1 MATEKSSRLGAS
13 RSKLNVLLKDYYAG
27 LDAAG
32 KDPSQKVAWCT
43 SAGPVEL
50 LEAMGFH
57 LYFPENHGALL
68 GARRQATGFIGQ
80 ANAKGY
86 SPDICSYLTAD
97 IGAHLRG
104 ETPLKEA
111 YGLNAPPKPDV
122 LVYNTS
128 QCREVQDWFSFYG
141 REFGIPVLGIHS
153 PWKAGEVGPESVIDV
168 AQQLERMAAALAPI
182 AGAPLDRAR
191 LSQVVKLSSQASAY
205 WKRFLETGRARPS
218 PITFFDATI
227 HMAPIVV
234 LRGKEAARDYY
245 RGLAEEAE
253 ALVGAGVA
261 AVEGERLRFYW
272 DGMPNWGK
280 LRFFSEL
287 FTRLKVCA
295 VASTYG
301 LSWVFDEL
309 DPMKPFES
317 MAEANLKVFINR
329 RGHRKVS
336 RRRLKAHSIEPIS
349 STRPRPALQH
359 ELALPGL
366 PQPAR
371 GTASARR
378 RSYGDLCDLRCFS
391 RTRRRPPSR
400 RSSSNSW
407 PRRRAAEYATYA
419 IHRGRH
425 RLVVHEGRRDR
436 RRRRDAV
443 GERS

>member
-1 MATEKSSRLGAS
+1 MASEKSSRLRAS
-13 RSKLNVLLKDYYAG
+13 RQKLDVLLKDYYAG

-32 KDPSQKVAWCT
+32 KDPARKVAWCT

-68 GARRQATGFIGQ
+68 GARRLATGFIGQ

-104 ETPLKEA
+104 ESPLKDA
-111 YGLNAPPKPDV
+111 YGIDAPPKPDV

-141 REFGIPVLGIHS
+141 REFGVPVLGIHS
-153 PWKAGEVGPESVIDV
+153 PWKAGTVGPESIADV
-168 AQQLERMAAALAPI
+168 AQQLERMAVTLAPI
-182 AGAPLDRAR
+182 AGAPLNRAR
-191 LSQVVKLSSQASAY
+191 LAEVVKLSSQASAH

-234 LRGKEAARDYY
+234 MRGKEATRDYY
-245 RGLAEEAE
+245 RGLVEEAE
-253 ALVGAGVA
+253 ALVRDGIA

-280 LRFFSEL
+280 LRFFSDL
-287 FTRLKVCA
+287 FTRLKICA
-295 VASTYG
+295 VASTYC

-309 DPMKPFES
+309 DCRRPFES

-329 RGHRKVS
+329 SEDYKESYLVDAVKAYSIDAILFHEAKTCPYNTNS
-336 RRRLKAHSIEPIS
+336 RF
-349 STRPRPALQH
+349 
-359 ELALPGL
+359 GL
-366 PQPAR
+366 PQR
-371 GTASARR
+371 LLEGHGVASTTL
-378 RSYGDLCDLRCFS
+378 YGDLCDLRCFS
-391 RTRRRPPSR
+391 EDQTETTVEALAEQLAARA
-400 RSSSNSW
+400 
-407 PRRRAAEYATYA
+407 PR
-419 IHRGRH
+419 G
-425 RLVVHEGRRDR
+425 
-436 RRRRDAV
+436 
-443 GERS
+443 

>member
-1 MATEKSSRLGAS
+1 MAAGKIRRLEAS
-13 RSKLNVLLKDYYAG
+13 RGRLNGLLKAYYEG
-27 LDAAG
+27 LGAAG
-32 KDPSQKVAWCT
+32 KDPCRKVAWCT

-50 LEAMGFH
+50 LEAMGFS

-104 ETPLKEA
+104 ETPLKDA
-111 YGLNAPPKPDV
+111 YGIDAPPRPDV

-141 REFGIPVLGIHS
+141 REFGVPVLGIHS
-153 PWKAGEVGPESVIDV
+153 PWKAGAVGPECVADV
-168 AQQLERMAAALAPI
+168 ARQLERMAEALAPL
-182 AGAPLDRAR
+182 AGAPLDRER
-191 LSQVVKLSSQASAY
+191 LSEAVALSSQASAS
-205 WKRFLETGRARPS
+205 WKRFLEAGRAKPS

-234 LRGKEAARDYY
+234 MRGTAAARDYY

-253 ALVGAGVA
+253 ALVRSGTA

-287 FTRLKVCA
+287 FARLKVCA
-295 VASTYG
+295 VASTYC

-309 DPMKPFES
+309 DPRRPFES

-329 RGHRKVS
+329 SEEYKEGYLVDAVRRYSIDALLFHEAKTCPYNTNS
-336 RRRLKAHSIEPIS
+336 RF
-349 STRPRPALQH
+349 
-359 ELALPGL
+359 GL
-366 PQPAR
+366 PQR
-371 GTASARR
+371 LLEGHGI
-378 RSYGDLCDLRCFS
+378 RSTTLYGDLCDLRCFS
-391 RTRRRPPSR
+391 EDQTETAVEALVEQLLASGAGSPAAGGRPPASG
-400 RSSSNSW
+400 
-407 PRRRAAEYATYA
+407 A
-419 IHRGRH
+419 RG
-425 RLVVHEGRRDR
+425 
-436 RRRRDAV
+436 A
-443 GERS
+443 

>member
-1 MATEKSSRLGAS
+1 MATEKTSRLRAS
-13 RSKLNVLLKDYYAG
+13 RAKLNVLLKDYYAG

-32 KDPSQKVAWCT
+32 KDPGQKVAWCT

-68 GARRQATGFIGQ
+68 GARRLATGLIGQ

-111 YGLNAPPKPDV
+111 YGIDAPPKPDV

-128 QCREVQDWFSFYG
+128 QCREVQDWFAFYG
-141 REFGIPVLGIHS
+141 REFGVPVLGIHS
-153 PWKAGEVGPESVIDV
+153 PGKAGEVGPESIADV
-168 AQQLERMAAALAPI
+168 AQQLERMAADLAPI
-182 AGAPLDRAR
+182 AGAPLDRSR
-191 LSQVVKLSSQASAY
+191 LAEVVKLSSQASAY
-205 WKRFLETGRARPS
+205 WKRFLETGSARPS

-234 LRGKEAARDYY
+234 MRGKAAARDYY
-245 RGLAEEAE
+245 RGLVEEAE
-253 ALVGAGVA
+253 ALVRDGVA

-287 FTRLKVCA
+287 FTRLKICA
-295 VASTYG
+295 VASTYC

-309 DPMKPFES
+309 DPLKPFES
-317 MAEANLKVFINR
+317 MAAANLKVFINR
-329 RGHRKVS
+329 SEDYKETYLVDAVKAYAIDAILFHEAKTCPHNTNS
-336 RRRLKAHSIEPIS
+336 RF
-349 STRPRPALQH
+349 
-359 ELALPGL
+359 GL
-366 PQPAR
+366 PQR
-371 GTASARR
+371 LLEGHGIASTTL
-378 RSYGDLCDLRCFS
+378 YGDLCDLRCFS
-391 RTRRRPPSR
+391 EDQTETAVEALAEQLTARA
-400 RSSSNSW
+400 
-407 PRRRAAEYATYA
+407 PR
-419 IHRGRH
+419 G
-425 RLVVHEGRRDR
+425 
-436 RRRRDAV
+436 
-443 GERS
+443 

>member
-1 MATEKSSRLGAS
+1 MPTEKSPRLGAS
-13 RSKLNVLLKDYYAG
+13 RIKLNGLLKDYYAG

-32 KDPSQKVAWCT
+32 KDPARKVAWCT

-111 YGLNAPPKPDV
+111 YGIDAPPKPDV

-141 REFGIPVLGIHS
+141 REFDVPVLGIHS
-153 PWKAGEVGPESVIDV
+153 PWKAGSVGPESVADV
-168 AQQLERMAAALAPI
+168 TAQLERMAAALAPI
-182 AGAPLDRAR
+182 AGAPLNRAR
-191 LSQVVKLSSQASAY
+191 LAEVVELSSQASAY

-234 LRGKEAARDYY
+234 MRGKEATRDYY
-245 RGLAEEAE
+245 RGLVEEAE
-253 ALVGAGVA
+253 ALVRAGAA

-280 LRFFSEL
+280 LRFFSDL

-295 VASTYG
+295 VASTYC

-309 DPMKPFES
+309 DRKRPFES

-329 RGHRKVS
+329 SEDYKEAYLVDAVKAYSIDAILFHEAKTCPYNTNS
-336 RRRLKAHSIEPIS
+336 RF
-349 STRPRPALQH
+349 
-359 ELALPGL
+359 GL
-366 PQPAR
+366 PQR
-371 GTASARR
+371 LLDGHGI
-378 RSYGDLCDLRCFS
+378 RSTTLYGDLCDLRCFS
-391 RTRRRPPSR
+391 EDQTETSVEALVEQISARVL
-400 RSSSNSW
+400 
-407 PRRRAAEYATYA
+407 
-419 IHRGRH
+419 RG
-425 RLVVHEGRRDR
+425 
-436 RRRRDAV
+436 
-443 GERS
+443 

>member
-1 MATEKSSRLGAS
+1 MATAKSPRLEAS
-13 RSKLNVLLKDYYAG
+13 RGKLNGLLKGYYLG

-32 KDPSQKVAWCT
+32 KDPAQKVAWCT

-80 ANAKGY
+80 ANAKGD

-97 IGAHLRG
+97 IGAHLRC

-111 YGLNAPPKPDV
+111 YGIDAPPKPDV

-141 REFGIPVLGIHS
+141 REFGVPVLGIHS
-153 PWKAGEVGPESVIDV
+153 PWKAASIGPESVADV
-168 AQQLERMAAALAPI
+168 TAQLERMAEALAPL
-182 AGAPLDRAR
+182 AGAPLNRAR
-191 LSQVVKLSSQASAY
+191 LAEVVKLSSQASAY

-234 LRGKEAARDYY
+234 MRGQEATRDYY
-245 RGLAEEAE
+245 RGLVEEAE
-253 ALVGAGVA
+253 ALVRAGAA

-295 VASTYG
+295 VASTYC

-309 DPMKPFES
+309 DYKRPLES

-329 RGHRKVS
+329 SEGYKETYLVNAVKAYSIDAILFHEAKTCPYNTNS
-336 RRRLKAHSIEPIS
+336 RF
-349 STRPRPALQH
+349 
-359 ELALPGL
+359 GL
-366 PQPAR
+366 PQR
-371 GTASARR
+371 LLEGHGI
-378 RSYGDLCDLRCFS
+378 RSTTLYGDLCDLRCFS
-391 RTRRRPPSR
+391 EDQTETSVEALVEQLSARA
-400 RSSSNSW
+400 
-407 PRRRAAEYATYA
+407 PRA
-419 IHRGRH
+419 
-425 RLVVHEGRRDR
+425 
-436 RRRRDAV
+436 
-443 GERS
+443 

>member
-1 MATEKSSRLGAS
+1 MAIEKTSRLKAS
-13 RSKLNVLLKDYYAG
+13 RTKLNVMLKDYYAG

-32 KDPSQKVAWCT
+32 KDPSKKVAWCT

-68 GARRQATGFIGQ
+68 GARRLATGYIGQ

-86 SPDICSYLTAD
+86 SPDVCSYLTAD

-111 YGLNAPPKPDV
+111 YGIDAPPKPDV

-141 REFGIPVLGIHS
+141 REFGVPVLGIHS
-153 PWKAGEVGPESVIDV
+153 PWKAGSIGPECITDV
-168 AQQLERMAAALAPI
+168 AAQLERMAVELAPI

-191 LSQVVKLSSQASAY
+191 LAEVVKLSSQASGY

-234 LRGKEAARDYY
+234 MRGKQATCDYY
-245 RGLAEEAE
+245 RGLVEEAE
-253 ALVGAGVA
+253 ALVRAGTA

-287 FTRLKVCA
+287 FTRLKICA
-295 VASTYG
+295 VASTYC

-309 DPMKPFES
+309 DPKRPFES

-329 RGHRKVS
+329 SEDYKEAYLADAVKAYSIDAILFHEAKTCQYNTNS
-336 RRRLKAHSIEPIS
+336 RF
-349 STRPRPALQH
+349 
-359 ELALPGL
+359 GL
-366 PQPAR
+366 PQR
-371 GTASARR
+371 LLEGHGI
-378 RSYGDLCDLRCFS
+378 RSTILYGDLCDLRCFS
-391 RTRRRPPSR
+391 EDQTETTVEALAEQLTARA
-400 RSSSNSW
+400 
-407 PRRRAAEYATYA
+407 PRA
-419 IHRGRH
+419 
-425 RLVVHEGRRDR
+425 
-436 RRRRDAV
+436 
-443 GERS
+443 